1 MTTLSIPM
9 PQDLLDFIDSFI
21 ASGEVENRAQAV
33 RKAVRTLREQNE
45 INDIL
50 EAKVQI
56 KQGVSYSGD
65 LKTILKNR
73 KNA

>member
-1 MTTLSIPM
+1 M